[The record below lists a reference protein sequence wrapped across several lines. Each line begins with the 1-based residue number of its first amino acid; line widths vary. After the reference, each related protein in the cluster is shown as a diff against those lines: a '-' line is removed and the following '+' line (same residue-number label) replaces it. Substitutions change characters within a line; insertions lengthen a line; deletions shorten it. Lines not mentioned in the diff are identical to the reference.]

1 MSVFITFEG
10 GDGCGKSYQSKA
22 LYLKFSNLGIPVK
35 LTYDPGAT
43 DVGNE
48 IRRLL
53 KRNRRD
59 TISSEAELFLFIAS
73 RAQLV
78 TEVIIPSLQ
87 KGNIVICDRFTDST
101 VAYQGYGRRINLDI
115 IKMLNRI
122 ATREIKPDLT
132 ILLDMEVEK
141 GLSRKRTK
149 NEDRFEGEELAF
161 HKRVRSGY
169 LQLAL
174 DEPQRWLVIDATL
187 PRDSI
192 SNIIWNKVSQLLPS
206 K

>member
-1 MSVFITFEG
+1 
-10 GDGCGKSYQSKA
+10 
-22 LYLKFSNLGIPVK
+22 
-35 LTYDPGAT
+35 
-43 DVGNE
+43 
-48 IRRLL
+48 
-53 KRNRRD
+53 
-59 TISSEAELFLFIAS
+59 
-73 RAQLV
+73 
-78 TEVIIPSLQ
+78 
-87 KGNIVICDRFTDST
+87 
-101 VAYQGYGRRINLDI
+101 
-115 IKMLNRI
+115 MLNRI